1 MGAYDFNFDVPPG
14 ERYQPSPERV
24 AAWEKILPDQNF
36 AFCPP
41 ASNRDAW
48 DPWRDEDVGQRLL
61 AEARS
66 YVAEGFP
73 DYTNATY
80 IDCLEREDVTKINQV
95 LPAVRRRQIVFLL
108 AEAIFDEGEFLDVI
122 ADDFDRI
129 TQVDSWVHPNND
141 LERRNLNRET
151 YEIDLV
157 TAHYTSSLSQI
168 VYVLADRLPI
178 EVQERIRAEL
188 ELRSFE
194 PLRRRLETGLDVYWW
209 VDVTHNWN
217 SVCLACMVQ
226 AAAAIKPAKDRAWWF
241 AAGEMLVKNFRE
253 SFNTDG
259 FCTEGVAYW
268 SYGVANYI
276 IISELFRL
284 GTGGVVDLMDEPKMS
299 RIMLYPERCEISPG
313 LYPTYADCRIGTVP
327 SFWASHWLDN
337 RHGSDAA
344 ASKPLTN
351 PPDPYE
357 DMNFGSI
364 AYFTLWMFQTID
376 PRAPRGTD
384 RPVDLRHWFD
394 DSSLLIARPGPGTDR
409 QFAATFI
416 GGNNGVNHNHN
427 DLGTFTICLDG
438 RALIVDPGMET
449 YSFRTFSVHRYDS
462 QLLNSYGHPVPRV
475 AGRLQ
480 EAGPE
485 WQTAV
490 LLEEFTDAVDRVV
503 FDLKRAYDVPTLR
516 KLEREFLFDRRGDGS
531 LTITDHVEFSTAE
544 EFESALI
551 SFGSCDISGS
561 RLVFTD
567 GPTSLT
573 AEVTVEGADLVFDR
587 DTINQPPHPIRIAL
601 RCAEP
606 VTAAT
611 IKTVFRPA

>member
-1 MGAYDFNFDVPPG
+1 MGAHDFNFDVPPG

-24 AAWEKILPDQNF
+24 AAWEKLLPDHNF

-41 ASNRDAW
+41 VTDRSAW
-48 DPWRDEDVGQRLL
+48 DPWRDQTVGQGLL
-61 AEARS
+61 TEARK
-66 YVAEGFP
+66 YLAEGFP
-73 DYTNATY
+73 AYSNATY
-80 IDCLEREDVTKINQV
+80 IDCLEREDVTLINQV
-95 LPAVRRRQIVFLL
+95 LPAVRRRQIVFML
-108 AEAIFDEGEFLDVI
+108 AEAIFDEGEFLEAI
-122 ADDFDRI
+122 ADDFDRT

-157 TAHYTSSLSQI
+157 TAHFTTSLSLI
-168 VYVLADRLPI
+168 IYVLGDRLPADLA
-178 EVQERIRAEL
+178 ERIRAEL
-188 ELRSFE
+188 ELRAFA
-194 PLRRRLETGLDVYWW
+194 PLRRRLETGRDVYWW

-226 AAAAIKPAKDRAWWF
+226 AAAAIKPAADRAWWF
-241 AAGEMLVKNFRE
+241 ATGEMLVKNFRE

-268 SYGVANYI
+268 SYGVAHYI

-337 RHGSDAA
+337 RRDSDVTTSRPLAA
-344 ASKPLTN
+344 
-351 PPDPYE
+351 PPDPFA
-357 DMNFGSI
+357 DMNFGAI
-364 AYFTLWMFQTID
+364 AYFSLWMFQTIN
-376 PRAPRGTD
+376 PHEPRGTD
-384 RPVDLRHWFD
+384 RPVGRRHWFD
-394 DSSLLIARPGPGTDR
+394 DSSLLIARPGPNTGR
-409 QFAATFI
+409 QFAATFL

-427 DLGTFTICLDG
+427 DLGTFTVCLDG

-449 YSFRTFSVHRYDS
+449 YSFRTFSIHRYDS

-475 AGRLQ
+475 AGQLQ
-480 EAGPE
+480 EVGPE

-490 LLEEFTDAVDRVV
+490 LTVEFSDDIDRVV

-516 KLEREFLFDRRGDGS
+516 KLEREFVFDRRGEGS
-531 LTITDHVEFSTAE
+531 LTITDHVEFTQPA
-544 EFESALI
+544 EFETALI
-551 SFGSCDISGS
+551 SFGTCDING
-561 RLVFTD
+561 RQLIFTD
-567 GPTSLT
+567 GPTSIQ
-573 AEVTVEGADLVFDR
+573 AEVTVDGADLVFDR
-587 DTINQPPHPIRIAL
+587 NTINQPPHPIRIAL
-601 RCAEP
+601 RCANP
-606 VTAAT
+606 VKVAT
-611 IKTVFRPA
+611 IQTVFQPA